1 MQAVRERKPD
11 LGYKLINA
19 NKVFFDRSVPLN
31 KCVTLLLNNELGAV
45 DFSSGGG
52 EKARKEINK
61 YVDIVEY
68 SVKHI
73 PLVNIL
79 IC

>member
-1 MQAVRERKPD
+1 MVPLYNVILQAVRERKPD

-31 KCVTLLLNNELGAV
+31 KCVRLLLNNELGAV

-52 EKARKEINK
+52 EKARKEINRFA
-61 YVDIVEY
+61 E
-68 SVKHI
+68 
-73 PLVNIL
+73 LVFF
-79 IC
+79 

>member
-52 EKARKEINK
+52 EKARNEINRF
-61 YVDIVEY
+61 
-68 SVKHI
+68 VKVQDR
-73 PLVNIL
+73 LT
-79 IC
+79 